1 LTLPR
6 LLLLDTSILLHLVRE
21 NRIGRSIDSKFRL
34 RVRAERPLISII
46 SIGEVLA
53 FSKRRSWGPSKMA
66 LLDDLLQDLVT
77 VRISDEILEL
87 YAQFDF
93 FLRRSGKAVE
103 QNDIWIAATTAATGA
118 HLLTTDKDFDPLYP
132 AYLDRTWIDPQRPA
146 P

>member
-1 LTLPR
+1 MTLPR

-21 NRIGRSIDSKFRL
+21 NRIGRSIDSRFRL
-34 RVRAERPLISII
+34 RIRAERPLISIV

-77 VRISDEILEL
+77 VQISDDILEL

-93 FLRRSGKAVE
+93 FLQRSGKAVE
-103 QNDIWIAATTAATGA
+103 QNDIWIAATTVATGA
-118 HLLTTDKDFDPLYP
+118 HLLTTDKDFDPLSP
-132 AYLDRTWIDPQRPA
+132 THLDRTWIDPQRPGA
-146 P
+146 